1 MEKDEH
7 STSVRRPE
15 DCEAWLK
22 TNFKLSEEDE
32 AVTVLLNCSSLF
44 HSVSPSLLLEHLIIF
59 ILRILMRL
67 RTEAVGESDWRF
79 NSSPS
84 VGLHYLWVCDII
96 ARDVG
101 TFLEWGDGN
110 RLSEI
115 LLRFPLSPGAVGSLA
130 RGKLS
135 ILKICLNSF
144 WRNWCIICL
153 KLL

>member
-1 MEKDEH
+1 MEKDKH
-7 STSVRRPE
+7 WTGVRRPG

-59 ILRILMRL
+59 ILCILMRL
-67 RTEAVGESDWRF
+67 QTEAVGESDWRF

-84 VGLHYLWVCDII
+84 VGLHYLWVYDII
-96 ARDVG
+96 ARDVSWMG
-101 TFLEWGDGN
+101 RWKPSQWNTSTVSFVVRCCWIA
-110 RLSEI
+110 SEEEI
-115 LLRFPLSPGAVGSLA
+115 IYFQNKSQQLL
-130 RGKLS
+130 
-135 ILKICLNSF
+135 
-144 WRNWCIICL
+144 RNWCTICL